1 MNAIVTKE
9 VVLIH
14 YSRGVDKCRDQL
26 FLCTLNFSCTHYIG
40 YLAPGGEGI
49 AIYGLYIYLFLFIL
63 FYLPHNNS
71 KKYGKRRINE
81 VARRPNGSFHGN
93 VKLDIGF

>member
-1 MNAIVTKE
+1 MNTIVAKE

-14 YSRGVDKCRDQL
+14 YSRGVDKCRDHP

-49 AIYGLYIYLFLFIL
+49 AIYGLYIFIFIHIIL
-63 FYLPHNNS
+63 F
-71 KKYGKRRINE
+71 
-81 VARRPNGSFHGN
+81 ATQ
-93 VKLDIGF
+93 